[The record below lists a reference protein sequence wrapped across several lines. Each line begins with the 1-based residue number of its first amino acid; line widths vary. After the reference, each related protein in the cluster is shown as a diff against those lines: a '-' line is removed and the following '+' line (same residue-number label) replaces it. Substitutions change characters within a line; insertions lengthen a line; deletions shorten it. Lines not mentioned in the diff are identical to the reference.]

1 MNKYLYNGKELL
13 DDLNLG
19 LYDYGARFC
28 DPAIG
33 RWSVV
38 DPMSHLREWVSP
50 YNFVQNNPLNRID
63 PDGRFD
69 WVINKDNEVYW
80 DENATFQ
87 ATAKTGETYLGKMG
101 FGIDEQTGN
110 TMMYNPD
117 GVITEGVR
125 SLPEVTVSSGNP
137 VKDAI
142 YKGNRDFALGALDL
156 TSQTFG
162 KVGASATVAGLVI
175 APFAPPVGA
184 GLITLGET
192 FSAVSGTA
200 SAALNFSQ
208 GNIGAAFAD
217 GALLSVGSF
226 GSAGI
231 KSLEGSVVNSTGQY
245 LLRGTQ
251 NTSLEITNHLI
262 VPAFQNRKK

>member
-1 MNKYLYNGKELL
+1 MNKYLYNGKEHLT
-13 DDLNLG
+13 DLNLN
-19 LYDYGARFC
+19 LYDFGARYF
-28 DPAIG
+28 DPVIG
-33 RWSVV
+33 RWTSP
-38 DPMSHLREWVSP
+38 DPMASERSWVSP
-50 YNFVQNNPLNRID
+50 YNYVQNNPLNRID

-80 DENATFQ
+80 DENATSQ
-87 ATAKTGETYLGKMG
+87 ATTKTGETYLGKMG
-101 FGIDEQTGN
+101 FGVDEQTGN
-110 TMMYNPD
+110 TKVYNPD
-117 GVITEGVR
+117 GVINEGVR

-137 VKDAI
+137 VTDAI

-184 GLITLGET
+184 GLITIGET

-200 SAALNFSQ
+200 SAALNLNR
-208 GNIGAAFAD
+208 GNIGAAFTDA
-217 GALLSVGSF
+217 ALLSIGSF

-231 KSLEGSVVNSTGQY
+231 KSLEGGAVNSTGQY